1 MQFMIIVKSGRNCEV
16 GKKPSD
22 DVVAAVGNY
31 TQELRRAGVLVEL
44 SRLEASSK
52 GTRIKFSG
60 GKLAVIDGP
69 FVETKELIG
78 GYWIIQ
84 VNSTEEAIQW
94 AKRVPFADGLGEES
108 EIEIRQFLE
117 VENYTPSV
125 ANHFSAQPRI
135 EFAKTKK
142 QAV

>member
-1 MQFMIIVKSGRNCEV
+1 MQFMMIVKSGRNCEV

-22 DVVAAVGNY
+22 EVLAAVGSY

-60 GKLAVIDGP
+60 GKLAVTDGP

-84 VNSTEEAIQW
+84 TNSMEEAIHW

-117 VENYTPSV
+117 VEHYRPSG
-125 ANHFSAQPRI
+125 AFHDAAEPRLDL
-135 EFAKTKK
+135 AKTRT
-142 QAV
+142 QAR